1 MQKIVPLSATQNI
14 TPRHALRYG
23 QPCPSTARISVGDC
37 LQTCLRI
44 GTNQKEKS
52 MNLRRSTIM
61 PTLALAATLAA
72 AITIVSGPAAH
83 AQNQLGGVSAD
94 AAVAAQDHTPS
105 NQVAFISPSKCGQRL
120 ISSAALMPP
129 LFSGPSAAGGTATDD
144 DPTGCC
150 LIDVGNDGKQLRI
163 PNKTK
168 KECDYLGKS
177 DVIYVKYT
185 WTEGK
190 CPDVKD

>member
-1 MQKIVPLSATQNI
+1 
-14 TPRHALRYG
+14 
-23 QPCPSTARISVGDC
+23 
-37 LQTCLRI
+37 
-44 GTNQKEKS
+44 

-83 AQNQLGGVSAD
+83 AQNQLGGMSAD

-105 NQVAFISPSKCGQRL
+105 NQVTLIPPLKCGQRL

-144 DPTGCC
+144 DPKGCC
-150 LIDVGNDGKQLRI
+150 SIDVHDDKQIHI

-168 KECDYLGKS
+168 KECDDLAKS
-177 DVIYVKYT
+177 EVIYVSYT
-185 WTEGK
+185 WKEGK
-190 CPDVKD
+190 CPDQ